1 MTEKP
6 NHRMTMSTS
15 QKGSASF
22 SSGVD
27 RFPFI
32 HDKWGYPEPG
42 LYEAQDSFLR
52 VEAHHGGRAVPGA
65 TAAFKT
71 TSRDNYFYQTPTT

>member
-1 MTEKP
+1 MQY
-6 NHRMTMSTS
+6 SVS

-32 HDKWGYPEPG
+32 HDKWGYPESS
-42 LYEAQDSFLR
+42 LYNHQDSFLKMQ
-52 VEAHHGGRAVPGA
+52 AHKGGSAIPDG
-65 TAAFKT
+65 T
-71 TSRDNYFYQTPTT
+71 